1 MGLVGAGKSEYSV
14 DANRELPEPRLY
26 FRKVCVCE
34 RDRQTDRQVSCT
46 ETAAKHITFHISIG
60 WISMFLH

>member
-1 MGLVGAGKSEYSV
+1 MGLIRARKSEYSV

-34 RDRQTDRQVSCT
+34 RDRQTDT
-46 ETAAKHITFHISIG
+46 HILIHTHTHTHIHTHTQFKVTSTR
-60 WISMFLH
+60 